1 MKDAL
6 KRHWP
11 EYLMEATCL
20 ALFMVSAFTFGT
32 ILEHPASLV
41 HQAIPNP
48 LLRRFL
54 MGLAMGSTAIAII
67 YSPWGKQSGA
77 HINPSTT
84 LTFFRL
90 GKIATWDVLFYVTSQ
105 FLGGVAG
112 ALLASAV
119 LAPWVSHP
127 SVNHVVTMPGSAGAA
142 VAFLAE
148 IGIAFV
154 LMTVILHVSN
164 NPRLH
169 KLTGL
174 CAGVLVATYI
184 TIEAPISGMSM
195 NPARTFASA
204 VSAQHWTALWVYF
217 AAPLIGMFSAAEMY
231 LRNRGSESITCAKLH
246 HDNDKR
252 CIFCGKP
259 AGRSE
264 GILTFPSQVY
274 RGQLKLV
281 ATDLK
286 GGSARE
292 PLRLWSR
299 RFVDY
304 FTCRKTSRHHRC
316 AKASAQSRLARR

>member
-1 MKDAL
+1 MTDAL
-6 KRHWP
+6 KHHWP
-11 EYLMEATCL
+11 EYLMESACL
-20 ALFMVSAFTFGT
+20 GLFMISALTFGA
-32 ILEHPASLV
+32 ILEHPLSPV

-48 LLRRFL
+48 MLRRFL

-90 GKIATWDVLFYVTSQ
+90 GKIAIWDAVLYVVSQ
-105 FLGGVAG
+105 FVGGMAG

-119 LAPWVSHP
+119 LAGWVSHP
-127 SVNHVVTMPGSAGAA
+127 SVNCVVTMPGDAGVA

-148 IGIAFV
+148 VAISFV

-174 CAGVLVATYI
+174 CSGALVATYI
-184 TIEAPISGMSM
+184 TFEAPISGMSM

-204 VSAQHWTALWVYF
+204 VAAGHWTALWIYF
-217 AAPLIGMFSAAEMY
+217 TGPLLGMFSAAEVY
-231 LRNRGSESITCAKLH
+231 VGSRGREKVTCAKLH

-259 AGRSE
+259 ATKVRVE
-264 GILTFPSQVY
+264 NILTIPSQAS
-274 RGQLKLV
+274 RGSTQKL
-281 ATDLK
+281 A
-286 GGSARE
+286 
-292 PLRLWSR
+292 
-299 RFVDY
+299 
-304 FTCRKTSRHHRC
+304 
-316 AKASAQSRLARR
+316 AQRS